1 MTAPAATIHGVPV
14 SWDRARELFSLDP
27 AVAYLN
33 HGALGATP
41 LPVQRAQQ
49 RLRDEVEAN
58 PVAFFDRGLTAR
70 RAHVRA
76 RVAAFLGAD
85 PAGTAFVP
93 NATAGVAVVL
103 GSLDWRAGDEVL
115 TTDHTYGAVNLAVRR
130 LCERTGAVSRVVRLP
145 LEATDD
151 EVVARLVQAVRPGLT
166 RLAIVDQ
173 ISSPTAR
180 LFPVARIAAALRPH
194 GVAMLVDAAHVPGM
208 LPVDVSAIGA
218 DFWVGNLHKWAFAPR
233 PTAVLVAA
241 AAQVPRIEPLIVS
254 WSQPEGYPAAV
265 EFGGTLDYS
274 AWLSAPT
281 GLFVMQTLGIERIRQ
296 HNLHLVDY
304 AQRAVA
310 AALRVD
316 PAALTRS
323 DEVSMRVVPVPPE
336 VAGTAEQARSL
347 RERLAEQYRCEVA
360 TQFWDGRAFVR
371 ISAQIYNTEA
381 DADRLADGLSRLAWR
396 SV

>member
-14 SWDRARELFSLDP
+14 SWDGARELFSLDP

-33 HGALGATP
+33 HGSLGATP

-58 PVAFFDRGLTAR
+58 PVSFFDRGLMAR
-70 RAHVRA
+70 LAHVRA
-76 RVAAFLGAD
+76 RVASFLGAD
-85 PAGTAFVP
+85 PAATAFVP
-93 NATAGVAVVL
+93 NATAGIAVVL
-103 GSLDWRAGDEVL
+103 GSLDWRPGDEVL
-115 TTDHTYGAVNLAVRR
+115 TTDHTYGAVTLAVQR
-130 LCERTGAVSRVVRLP
+130 LCERTSAVSRVVGLP
-145 LEATDD
+145 LDATDE
-151 EVVARLVQAVRPGLT
+151 EVVARVVQAVRPGRT

-194 GVAMLVDAAHVPGM
+194 GVALLVDAAHAPGM

-233 PTAVLVAA
+233 PTAVLIVAA
-241 AAQVPRIEPLIVS
+241 EQVPRIEPLVVS
-254 WSQPEGYPAAV
+254 WSQPEGYPAAI

-274 AWLSAPT
+274 AWLAAPT
-281 GLFVMQTLGIERIRQ
+281 GLFLMQTLGIERIRR

-316 PAALTRS
+316 PAQLSRS
-323 DEVSMRVVPVPPE
+323 EEVSMRVVPVPRE
-336 VAGTAEQARSL
+336 AAGTATQARAL
-347 RERLAEQYRCEVA
+347 REQLAERYRCEVA
-360 TQFWDGRAFVR
+360 MQFWDGRAFVR

-381 DADRLADGLSRLAWR
+381 DADRLADGLSQLVGR